1 MFKSP
6 AENKSQGTLETT
18 SKGGTLTRSVTH
30 FVFTEEYFGRSSFF
44 ILIFTEK
51 KRGLGKSGVWGPF
64 KASSALPY
72 YNLSLI

>member
-44 ILIFTEK
+44 ILIFKVKVMLKVYDRQQSTK
-51 KRGLGKSGVWGPF
+51 
-64 KASSALPY
+64 
-72 YNLSLI
+72 